1 MRISDWSSDVCSSD
15 LLHNRW
21 KTLLLG
27 GGGAFA
33 ATIMAFM
40 TLPFQFQPTIDTDYS
55 QVNVEMV
62 PGSTLEQTGAVTQH
76 VADVLSQS
84 SIVDSAFSDIEPTKA
99 TIYLTLKKGHEQS
112 SVDWEREMA
121 PKRSEE
127 HTSELQSLMRTSY
140 AVFCLKKK
148 KQ

>member
-1 MRISDWSSDVCSSD
+1 
-15 LLHNRW
+15 
-21 KTLLLG
+21 
-27 GGGAFA
+27 
-33 ATIMAFM
+33 
-40 TLPFQFQPTIDTDYS
+40 
-55 QVNVEMV
+55 MV

-121 PKRSEE
+121 PKLQDIADARVNFQSQSGGGFGRDITIMLRSEE

-140 AVFCLKKK
+140 AVFCLHNKNKA
-148 KQ
+148 QQQS

>member
-121 PKRSEE
+121 PK
-127 HTSELQSLMRTSY
+127 LQDIDRKSTRLNSS
-140 AVFCLKKK
+140 
-148 KQ
+148 

>member
-1 MRISDWSSDVCSSD
+1 MDRYIRVLRWT
-15 LLHNRW
+15 LHNRW

-55 QVNVEMV
+55 QCNVEMV

-84 SIVDSAFSDIEPTKA
+84 SIVDSAFS
-99 TIYLTLKKGHEQS
+99 
-112 SVDWEREMA
+112 
-121 PKRSEE
+121 RSAA
-127 HTSELQSLMRTSY
+127 HTSELQSLLRISY
-140 AVFCLKKK
+140 AVYSLPKKTI
-148 KQ
+148 

>member
-1 MRISDWSSDVCSSD
+1 
-15 LLHNRW
+15 
-21 KTLLLG
+21 
-27 GGGAFA
+27 
-33 ATIMAFM
+33 MAFM

-62 PGSTLEQTGAVTQH
+62 PGSTLEQTSAVTQH

-99 TIYLTLKKGHEQS
+99 TIYLTLKTGHEQS

-121 PKRSEE
+121 TKLQDIAEDRKSTRPKSMPQCTTRQ
-127 HTSELQSLMRTSY
+127 HI
-140 AVFCLKKK
+140 
-148 KQ
+148 

>member
-1 MRISDWSSDVCSSD
+1 MYVYFLMRRRPPRSTRTDTLFPYTTLFSYF
-15 LLHNRW
+15 HNRW

-62 PGSTLEQTGAVTQH
+62 PSSTLEQTGAVTQH

-112 SVDWEREMA
+112 RDRKSV
-121 PKRSEE
+121 
-127 HTSELQSLMRTSY
+127 
-140 AVFCLKKK
+140 V
-148 KQ
+148 

>member
-1 MRISDWSSDVCSSD
+1 
-15 LLHNRW
+15 
-21 KTLLLG
+21 
-27 GGGAFA
+27 
-33 ATIMAFM
+33 M

-84 SIVDSAFSDIEPTKA
+84 RIVDSAFSDIEPTKA

-121 PKRSEE
+121 HKLQAIANERVNFQWKEGGGCGREGTIMLGSVHP
-127 HTSELQSLMRTSY
+127 ELARQTAPPTVQELED
-140 AVFCLKKK
+140 KKENRPH
-148 KQ
+148 